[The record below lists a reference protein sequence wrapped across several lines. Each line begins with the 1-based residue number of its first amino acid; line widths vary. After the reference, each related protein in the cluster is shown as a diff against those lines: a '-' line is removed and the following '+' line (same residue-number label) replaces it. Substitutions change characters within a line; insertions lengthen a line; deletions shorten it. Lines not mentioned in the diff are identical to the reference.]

1 MKDKPLETALV
12 GGLTTKCDERIEF
25 FGETDTLSSYI
36 MELIHYLDDNELK
49 ENLKEIVKKLSYIMG
64 IVAGVDKKFEEE
76 NILNLLELIK
86 KYKTSETV
94 LKEFVLPGQTLL
106 SAKIHIVRV
115 HTRTCERRY
124 AEVYEKYGGQDNIF
138 EYLNKLST
146 LFYELALYYEKVK
159 VRLV

>member
-12 GGLTTKCDERIEF
+12 GGFTTKCDERIEF

-36 MELIHYLDDNELK
+36 MELTHHLNDQKLVEELK
-49 ENLKEIVKKLSYIMG
+49 DIVKELSNIMA
-64 IVAGVDKKFEEE
+64 IVAGVDKQFEEE
-76 NILNLLELIK
+76 KILKVLDLIK
-86 KYKTSETV
+86 KYKSSGVV
-94 LKEFVLPGQTLL
+94 LKEFVLPGRTLL

-124 AEVYEKYGGQDNIF
+124 AKVYEKYGGQNNIF

-146 LFYELALYYEKVK
+146 LFYELALYYEK
-159 VRLV
+159 

>member
-12 GGLTTKCDERIEF
+12 GGFTTKCDERIEF

-36 MELIHYLDDNELK
+36 MELTHHLNDQKLVEELK
-49 ENLKEIVKKLSYIMG
+49 DIVKELSNIMA
-64 IVAGVDKKFEEE
+64 IVAGVDKQFEEE
-76 NILNLLELIK
+76 KILKVLDLIK
-86 KYKTSETV
+86 KYKSSGV
-94 LKEFVLPGQTLL
+94 LLKEFVLPGQTLL

-124 AEVYEKYGGQDNIF
+124 AKVYEKYGGQNNIF

-146 LFYELALYYEKVK
+146 LFYELALYYEK
-159 VRLV
+159 

>member
-1 MKDKPLETALV
+1 MKNKPLETALV
-12 GGLTTKCDERIEF
+12 GGFTTKCDERIEF

-36 MELIHYLDDNELK
+36 MELTHHLNNQKLVEELK
-49 ENLKEIVKKLSYIMG
+49 DIVKELSNIMA
-64 IVAGVDKKFEEE
+64 IVAGVDKQFEEE
-76 NILNLLELIK
+76 KILKVLDLIK
-86 KYKTSETV
+86 KYKSSGVV

-124 AEVYEKYGGQDNIF
+124 AKVYEKYGGQNNIF

-146 LFYELALYYEKVK
+146 LFYELALYYEK
-159 VRLV
+159 